1 MQTIQDSIS
10 PVWEEP
16 FRFMIHDPNYQE
28 LDIEVQ
34 IHPLIMAL
42 VKKCCKIHVIG
53 GFSHYLIEKQLSS
66 LNFSQQ
72 MWYNSQI
79 IFCSPMLDEH
89 LVSR

>member
-34 IHPLIMAL
+34 IHSLIMGL
-42 VKKCCKIHVIG
+42 VRRLFF
-53 GFSHYLIEKQLSS
+53 FSKSKNVVKY
-66 LNFSQQ
+66 
-72 MWYNSQI
+72 M
-79 IFCSPMLDEH
+79 
-89 LVSR
+89 

>member
-34 IHPLIMAL
+34 IHSLIMAQETVFL
-42 VKKCCKIHVIG
+42 A
-53 GFSHYLIEKQLSS
+53 
-66 LNFSQQ
+66 SQK
-72 MWYNSQI
+72 
-79 IFCSPMLDEH
+79 ML
-89 LVSR
+89 

>member
-34 IHPLIMAL
+34 IHSLIMAL
-42 VKKCCKIHVIG
+42 VG
-53 GFSHYLIEKQLSS
+53 RLF
-66 LNFSQQ
+66 F
-72 MWYNSQI
+72 
-79 IFCSPMLDEH
+79 
-89 LVSR
+89 

>member
-34 IHPLIMAL
+34 IHSLIMAL
-42 VKKCCKIHVIG
+42 VRRLF
-53 GFSHYLIEKQLSS
+53 FSKSKDVVKY
-66 LNFSQQ
+66 
-72 MWYNSQI
+72 M
-79 IFCSPMLDEH
+79 
-89 LVSR
+89 